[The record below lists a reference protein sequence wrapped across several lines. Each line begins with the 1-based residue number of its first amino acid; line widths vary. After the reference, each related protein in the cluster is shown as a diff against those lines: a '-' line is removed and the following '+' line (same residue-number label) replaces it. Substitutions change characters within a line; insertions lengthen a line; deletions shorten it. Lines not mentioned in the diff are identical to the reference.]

1 MSWSTAMCMTVLTY
15 CDGYFKYFPLF
26 LNSYIII
33 DNSINQIN
41 TKDSTVRYLYLTFV
55 ANLITTKLECVNKK
69 AR

>member
-1 MSWSTAMCMTVLTY
+1 MCMAVLTH

-41 TKDSTVRYLYLTFV
+41 TKDSTVRLSY
-55 ANLITTKLECVNKK
+55 LITTKLECVN
-69 AR
+69 

>member
-1 MSWSTAMCMTVLTY
+1 MGMAVLTH

-41 TKDSTVRYLYLTFV
+41 TKDSIVRYLIFL
-55 ANLITTKLECVNKK
+55 ANLITTKLE
-69 AR
+69 